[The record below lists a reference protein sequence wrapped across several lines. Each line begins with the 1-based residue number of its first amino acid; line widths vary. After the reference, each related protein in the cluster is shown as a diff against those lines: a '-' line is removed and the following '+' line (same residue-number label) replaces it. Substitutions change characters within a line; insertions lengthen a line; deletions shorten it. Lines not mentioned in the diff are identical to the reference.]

1 MSWADQVER
10 AHAAFLAA
18 WGIAALWQ
26 AQDQSASA
34 TITGVIKNPG
44 MHEEYVPGG
53 STGTSVVRFWVDMNS
68 LNPQP
73 IAGDGITLNGVTYD
87 IGDIDVDIEGGAVL
101 KLRRNA

>member
-1 MSWADQVER
+1 
-10 AHAAFLAA
+10 
-18 WGIAALWQ
+18 
-26 AQDQSASA
+26 
-34 TITGVIKNPG
+34 
-44 MHEEYVPGG
+44 
-53 STGTSVVRFWVDMNS
+53 MNS